1 MIDSI
6 KQKLEKL
13 NNPKPTSFKK
23 AGVLIG
29 ILYFDEFIEDP
40 HIVFTK
46 RSTKVSTH
54 SGEVSF
60 PGGKW
65 EEGDEDLYQT
75 SLRESFEEINLTDEN
90 ITKLGSLNYLISR
103 HKIEVNPFVGLI
115 TKKPDFS
122 ANEEIEDIF
131 TVPFSYLLNKENAI
145 QNFRLGRPRAAT
157 DAPGHEYTA
166 GRVPP
171 APRARC
177 SPGDV
182 AGDGDDAV
190 PGRGHAKRG
199 ADRVLPPRHT
209 PF

>member
-29 ILYFDEFIEDP
+29 ILYFDEFIKDP

-75 SLRESFEEINLTDEN
+75 SLRESFCLLYTSPSPRDVEE
-90 ITKLGSLNYLISR
+90 SR
-103 HKIEVNPFVGLI
+103 MPS
-115 TKKPDFS
+115 S
-122 ANEEIEDIF
+122 A
-131 TVPFSYLLNKENAI
+131 
-145 QNFRLGRPRAAT
+145 
-157 DAPGHEYTA
+157 
-166 GRVPP
+166 
-171 APRARC
+171 
-177 SPGDV
+177 
-182 AGDGDDAV
+182 
-190 PGRGHAKRG
+190 
-199 ADRVLPPRHT
+199 
-209 PF
+209 